1 MRRPS
6 RQARAR
12 HLERAMAVALA
23 RPHMLVRLPTGA
35 DAPVDKPAV
44 SSMVAL
50 VEVVEAGT
58 KELDAAVDELRPRFQ
73 EAMLK
78 GRENMH
84 KVRDHIERVAKAVE
98 TIEDAV
104 AREDLADGG

>member
-1 MRRPS
+1 MRRSS

-12 HLERAMAVALA
+12 HLERAMALALA

-35 DAPVDKPAV
+35 DAPVHKPAV

-73 EAMLK
+73 AALRK
-78 GRENMH
+78 GSENLD
-84 KVRDHIERVAKAVE
+84 KVRGYIERFAKSIE
-98 TIEDAV
+98 TIEDEV
-104 AREDLADGG
+104 THEYLS